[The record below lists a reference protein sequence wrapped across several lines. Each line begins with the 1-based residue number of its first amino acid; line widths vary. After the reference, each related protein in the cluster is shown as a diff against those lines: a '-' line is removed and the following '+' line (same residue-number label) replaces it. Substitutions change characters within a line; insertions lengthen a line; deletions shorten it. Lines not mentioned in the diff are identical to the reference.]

1 MTSSVLHRDLQG
13 TAETYCFLL
22 AAYPTLGVVVLVP
35 SRMSRDCAFQL
46 VSKANPTRSKG
57 EKVSAKV
64 PELPHFQ
71 STDASPQHRRTK

>member
-22 AAYPTLGVVVLVP
+22 AAWNCLPDGGCCFAGPVAHVAGLGIL
-35 SRMSRDCAFQL
+35 S
-46 VSKANPTRSKG
+46 VSKANPTRSEG

-64 PELPHFQ
+64 PELPSF
-71 STDASPQHRRTK
+71 PIYRC